1 MTLLEFAKAVE
12 DLTMKIDSMRA
23 NIIEARQVVRIEH
36 EEMLSTIKS
45 QHDNTME
52 FFANQI
58 NYLDKLM
65 LGKEQLIQVETD
77 HDA

>member
-1 MTLLEFAKAVE
+1 MTLLEFAEAVE

-45 QHDNTME
+45 QHNNTME

-65 LGKEQLIQVETD
+65 LGKEQLIQVEVD
-77 HDA
+77 HAS

>member
-23 NIIEARQVVRIEH
+23 NIIEARQVVRVEH

-65 LGKEQLIQVETD
+65 LGKEQLIQVEVD

>member
-23 NIIEARQVVRIEH
+23 NIIEARQVVRVEH
-36 EEMLSTIKS
+36 EEMLQRIKS

-65 LGKEQLIQVETD
+65 LGKEQLTQSETD
-77 HDA
+77 NDA

>member
-12 DLTMKIDSMRA
+12 DLTMKIDNMRA

-58 NYLDKLM
+58 NYLDKLT
-65 LGKEQLIQVETD
+65 LGKEQFIQVEVD
-77 HDA
+77 HAS

>member
-23 NIIEARQVVRIEH
+23 NIIEARQVVRVEH
-36 EEMLSTIKS
+36 EEMLGLIKS

-77 HDA
+77 NDA